1 MSFVTDI
8 RAVSDGAIEQ
18 IADRF
23 ADLPRPLLAAIGA
36 GDLAVEQWAALRES
50 IIEQLSNG
58 GSRRVAAVTFT
69 TDLPARAQQA
79 ATEYAGKAQQAAT
92 DYVGKAQQVV
102 IELPAKAQQVA
113 GGLGNAQQV
122 AADLPL
128 RAQTVAAQVARSI
141 GAFASQMPAKAQELL
156 AELPETIAEFSGD
169 LTVESVRD
177 TMDAY
182 TELVGSIYGS
192 LADRGERTWSRV
204 RSSPLRPG
212 TVVDAAPDAS
222 LKSGRGVAK
231 GTNRP
236 SRGAVA
242 IGAEAPA
249 QDGGVGSRSPVDTKV
264 TTAAPKAARAARSA
278 TPKTPSKAAPKAGND
293 SKIATPSGA
302 RTSRAASSRAA
313 TSGAVTSRRAT
324 SRAATSG
331 TGKDGATRSAA
342 TTHASKK
349 QDATTKDP
357 AAPPTPSSAKARTVK
372 PAASNGTARS
382 AKSSP
387 QQG

>member
-36 GDLAVEQWAALRES
+36 GDLAVEQWGALRES

-313 TSGAVTSRRAT
+313 TSG
-324 SRAATSG
+324 

-342 TTHASKK
+342 TTHARKK